1 MSISKIKVACGFV
14 FFVVVEVGV
23 FLMYLVFKIIIPL
36 QPQEL
41 LVITLYLLSYSST
54 CLKAYWKE
62 ALNDLSFANGWQHK
76 PDCVLEEHSSLL
88 GYKSNCYLLS
98 HANSALSSESV
109 SLTAGLAEHSKPP
122 KLGVLL
128 SSRLG
133 K

>member
-54 CLKAYWKE
+54 CLKAY
-62 ALNDLSFANGWQHK
+62 
-76 PDCVLEEHSSLL
+76 
-88 GYKSNCYLLS
+88 
-98 HANSALSSESV
+98 
-109 SLTAGLAEHSKPP
+109 
-122 KLGVLL
+122 
-128 SSRLG
+128 
-133 K
+133 